1 MGKSLSLT
9 TLSGLQASELNHLAG
24 LEKLETLEM
33 GDCSEWTEE
42 SHYEILGQLSH
53 LRHLRLEQGPPS
65 ASVLNYLTSL
75 NQITSLQDLELINFT
90 VNAPLDQLQLS
101 GLKRLLI
108 VPRYSEETLKET
120 VEHLLAALGSMKN
133 LQQVTWIVTEEI
145 LDQVDGKLPLAA
157 TNKES
162 PEEEKEQ
169 SISLEQLQDLLRQ
182 RLAQAS
188 VRLLRLPEYATHRY
202 SLSMSQED

>member
-1 MGKSLSLT
+1 M
-9 TLSGLQASELNHLAG
+9 LQ
-24 LEKLETLEM
+24 
-33 GDCSEWTEE
+33 
-42 SHYEILGQLSH
+42 
-53 LRHLRLEQGPPS
+53 
-65 ASVLNYLTSL
+65 
-75 NQITSLQDLELINFT
+75 
-90 VNAPLDQLQLS
+90 
-101 GLKRLLI
+101 
-108 VPRYSEETLKET
+108 TLKET

-162 PEEEKEQ
+162 PEEKKEEEQDEEEQEKEKEEQEQ